1 MPTIEEGSAE
11 GRVEITERFL
21 ARAPILSASA
31 FTPTELDLLSER
43 LHMERASDFVLSAR
57 PTKFELNYFRRMVAA
72 ASLDSLLS
80 TIWRVHT
87 FTRRQIHW
95 TLNSFDDLIAELP
108 VAPELG
114 SVVWKVFQP
123 GTFLG
128 DWAILTSVDTTTTE
142 KWEAIQ
148 RLADSW
154 FGRPLHPLRWPI
166 AKTELVRRARGA
178 ESSIEIELRN
188 AVLQCVLLAANDVAD
203 EHAPISGMFRA
214 TRAAL
219 SNRLMDDLAG
229 PGWRQKLEGREV
241 ALNTDGVEDKL
252 DLEYHAEIRR
262 LHAYFW
268 ESLVHLPRAQR
279 DALLARIEGRA
290 LTNAQHQAL
299 YRLRGS
305 ELWQRLDLEVRRA
318 SDVA

>member
-1 MPTIEEGSAE
+1 MATVDNNSAE
-11 GRVEITERFL
+11 QQIEITDRFL
-21 ARAPILSASA
+21 SIAPVLSTGA
-31 FTPTELDLLSER
+31 FSPAELEMLSER
-43 LHMERASDFVLSAR
+43 LHMERARDFVLSIR
-57 PTKFELNYFRRMVAA
+57 PAKFELAYFQRMIAA

-87 FTRRQIHW
+87 FTKKRIHW
-95 TLNSFDDLIAELP
+95 TLNFFDDLIADLP

-128 DWAILTSVDTTTTE
+128 DWAIVTSVDTNQQE

-148 RLADSW
+148 RLTDEW
-154 FGRPLHPLRWPI
+154 FNRPIHSLRWPL
-166 AKTELVRRARGA
+166 AKSELVRRAGDA
-178 ESSIEIELRN
+178 GSSVDVELRN
-188 AVLQCVLLAANDVAD
+188 AVLQCVLLAANDVAS
-203 EHAPISGMFRA
+203 EQAPISGMFRS

-229 PGWRQKLEGREV
+229 PGWRRRLEGREV
-241 ALNTDGVEDKL
+241 ALKADQLEDPL
-252 DLEYHAEIRR
+252 DLAYHAEIRA
-262 LHAYFW
+262 LHANFW
-268 ESLVHLPRAQR
+268 QSLVGIPRSQR
-279 DALLARIEGRA
+279 EALLARIEGRP

-305 ELWQRLDLEVRRA
+305 ERWRKLDSEVR
-318 SDVA
+318 VA